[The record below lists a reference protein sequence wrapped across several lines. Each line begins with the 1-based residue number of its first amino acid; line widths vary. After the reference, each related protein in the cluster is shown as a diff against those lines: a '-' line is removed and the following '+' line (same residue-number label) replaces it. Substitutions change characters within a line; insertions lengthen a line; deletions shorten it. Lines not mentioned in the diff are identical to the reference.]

1 VSTDATTDFVDP
13 RVVELAD
20 RHSDDFD
27 VALYWGRRSGR
38 FWVRMTDRRSGRTTR
53 IDANPAN
60 ALDVFHHPC
69 AYECATA

>member
-1 VSTDATTDFVDP
+1 MTTPSSVDLA
-13 RVVELAD
+13 VVELAE
-20 RHSDDFD
+20 RRSDDLD

-38 FWVRMTDRRSGRTTR
+38 VWVRMTDRRSGRTTR
-53 IDANPAN
+53 IDASAAN